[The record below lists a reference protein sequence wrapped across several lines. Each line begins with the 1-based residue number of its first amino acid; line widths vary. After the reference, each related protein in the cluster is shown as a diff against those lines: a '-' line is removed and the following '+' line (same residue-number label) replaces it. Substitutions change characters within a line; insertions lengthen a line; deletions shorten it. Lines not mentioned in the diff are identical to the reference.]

1 MSYEVILSRNALKF
15 LKKLPPADRSRI
27 KDALL
32 KLSQNPWFTQYK
44 KLRGYPFYRIRV
56 GDYRVIYSVDEN
68 SKTVYVVRI
77 GKRDEVYRNIG

>member
-15 LKKLPPADRSRI
+15 LKKLPPADRGRI

-32 KLSQNPWFTQYK
+32 KLGQNPWFTQYK

-56 GDYRVIYSVDEN
+56 YRVIYSVDEN

-77 GKRDEVYRNIG
+77 GKRDEVYGNIG

>member
-15 LKKLPPADRSRI
+15 LKKLPPTDRERI
-27 KDALL
+27 KEALL

-56 GDYRVIYSVDEN
+56 GNYRIIYSVEED

-77 GKRDEVYRNIG
+77 GRRENSYEF

>member
-1 MSYEVILSRNALKF
+1 MPFLNSVRTHGSLS
-15 LKKLPPADRSRI
+15 I
-27 KDALL
+27 K
-32 KLSQNPWFTQYK
+32 YK